1 MTDDEYYEEA
11 MEKAKSLRDVVTIGI
26 GHNSEAKIISGI
38 NSDLDDLMEIKKV
51 YEEESKTSVEKSEGG
66 REEVFMSLG
75 IKLLEGRKLH
85 KSKNFF
91 ADWCNHNFPNL
102 GLHVS
107 KNEQA
112 AILWAAEFPEQHQE
126 ILDKYP
132 RVNTT
137 RGAYKKW
144 KEEQEELNAPPDD
157 PEDETEVDT
166 DDTVGDKVNSG
177 NNPPP
182 SGNSG
187 GVGSGTT
194 GTPNTEPLVHN
205 ITMIASCFIGV
216 RTNLMMHKDVNSVA
230 SVSDY
235 DLARAISFEVQ
246 KHYDDQETE
255 AVLLELKEL
264 ALQLS
269 KAVEITLSE
278 TDHNVVAFN
287 SK

>member
-1 MTDDEYYEEA
+1 M
-11 MEKAKSLRDVVTIGI
+11 
-26 GHNSEAKIISGI
+26 
-38 NSDLDDLMEIKKV
+38 
-51 YEEESKTSVEKSEGG
+51 
-66 REEVFMSLG
+66 
-75 IKLLEGRKLH
+75 
-85 KSKNFF
+85 
-91 ADWCNHNFPNL
+91 
-102 GLHVS
+102 
-107 KNEQA
+107 
-112 AILWAAEFPEQHQE
+112 
-126 ILDKYP
+126 
-132 RVNTT
+132 
-137 RGAYKKW
+137 
-144 KEEQEELNAPPDD
+144 
-157 PEDETEVDT
+157 VDT
-166 DDTVGDKVNSG
+166 EGTTGDKSSSG

-269 KAVEITLSE
+269 KAIEITLTE